1 MDEPIMK
8 YFDVAIAIHGNWIP
22 VVPAGMT
29 GVDVFVSNLWN
40 WVLICIV
47 IS

>member
-1 MDEPIMK
+1 MC
-8 YFDVAIAIHGNWIP
+8 VAIHGNWIP
-22 VVPAGMT
+22 AILAGMT
-29 GVDVFVSNLWN
+29 GVDVFVSNLWK